1 VPNKPPSVIIVFVQF
16 WFAFVAQHIL
26 KGRQHGKRDN
36 TMSGKKKNNP
46 LPASSAGL
54 LRFFEDE
61 TEGVKIKPEIVL
73 ATSMG
78 LVATSIAI
86 NLLFPAPPN
95 TAATVTAVIGLLFG

>member
-1 VPNKPPSVIIVFVQF
+1 LFLRDYLIHV
-16 WFAFVAQHIL
+16 VAQHIL
-26 KGRQHGKRDN
+26 KGHRHGERDYA
-36 TMSGKKKNNP
+36 MSGKKKNNP

-73 ATSMG
+73 VTSMG

-86 NLLFPAPPN
+86 NLLFPAPATN
-95 TAATVTAVIGLLFG
+95 TAATVTAAIGLLFG

>member
-1 VPNKPPSVIIVFVQF
+1 VQF
-16 WFAFVAQHIL
+16 WFSFVAQHIL
-26 KGRQHGKRDN
+26 KGRRHGKRDN

-86 NLLFPAPPN
+86 NLLFPAPATN